1 MNCAIPDEQIKTLT
15 AILKSDIIKLKNA
28 DREYS
33 LIPSVQKVYKLVL
46 NSTNDENTAL
56 AYARL
61 VPGLIRGIA
70 FYNQDIEGYLAQKG
84 FDLNKLRESIE
95 TFKNI
100 DKVKKFVVAQS
111 KNIRELLEIVDKQR
125 IVLSQYENNEDT
137 KRRIEAA
144 NRPVQFTYR
153 EIPNSDTFQEAAPIS
168 QGEVEPATQN
178 LEDTTPFKQR
188 IYNLKRAVFRSESD
202 SESEDS
208 GINQINFQGEDL
220 FYTLMRH
227 NDLDK
232 SLELDF
238 FSKDVRLMTPAE
250 RNVFSNRKNNG
261 LILLITDKNGNPLFF
276 DEEGNIT
283 DQDNGKVVYTYPRE
297 KEQIAPSKNFPEQ
310 QAELIYHL
318 EEAKSQVRKGAKII
332 FPITGILAPNINT
345 SGPTRIKDI
354 RLDANGLEIQLDEV
368 PQEERREKIQF
379 TEFAA
384 KNAIWEQFL
393 KLNGLVANSNQA
405 LEVNKPLFND
415 LTDLRDAVIFLLSEK
430 EITVGGVAIDFQTRF
445 EYLKTFFQEVKG
457 KGLLT
462 IPNTRTN
469 NLIFDKNSGTV
480 TTIIVK
486 QDKTKETQVYNINDA
501 ENLKE
506 VLEAFFSDRNSQYLS
521 VNINRNNWRSGRF
534 YDISVR
540 NNTLNVVEN
549 GNYYEWVYNNV
560 SVKAT
565 GLNANGQFRAQ
576 NPAFV
581 FALSRDFKYVTA
593 QEELPVETDEVP
605 ETTPEEDDA
614 KNINP
619 EGSID
624 TDNFDFDELF
634 RQTDLENKVTQEE
647 IDAAE
652 KWWAQSPLSKH
663 IPLNRLLAIV
673 NSNAWATFSKSGI
686 TLYKGSSA
694 VDIYHEAWHGFTQ
707 LYLTVAEKTRLYNEV
722 RKKPGTF
729 KTVSGEVVK
738 FSNASFFQI
747 EEYLAE
753 QFRDYARQQT
763 PEKGS
768 PVKNTLFRRIW
779 NFLKSLF
786 GGVTNK
792 TAYVDAMSVPA
803 VAEAFN
809 KLYFGQVLNL
819 QPNINNSMFNV
830 LNSAKSVVDQ
840 TPLNL
845 NDEDLNL
852 IRESIDG
859 MVIDT
864 ILKKSGIEQQSKA
877 LLFLYTQNGRRILF
891 TDIRFAFNDKLR
903 EINEQLEEDPDNY
916 NLNNQKRILQIVVD
930 NFGDIDA
937 YAQNKETTG
946 ILDFYSRS
954 SNSSISNLVSIND
967 EDIEAETNPDATDNK
982 ELQGQMGDKKIN
994 NHLIIDYL
1002 PKALLTIL
1010 SLIPDVSI
1018 TEGRDAD
1025 LIAGGKMFV
1034 YKRNSLGFP
1043 KVKNLGHTINAI
1055 TKTLINE
1062 SSYDN
1067 MLYKLGEAVDAFPV
1081 LGVLKA
1087 MLPNQDSF
1095 TQTSKTVQKQTLLD
1109 ILIGFWQ
1116 AFDKAKMEAFL
1127 NRQSPQQADAEQGET
1142 IRGNL
1147 FTIGRATN
1155 SLNNVFNNWSSNFKY
1170 KTPINRD
1177 GSILLDPAKLPRI
1190 TEKVSYDKVFE
1201 FLEVLGVE
1209 LTDTTKNVIRSGKIS
1224 LDALKEAV
1232 LSMKNDIETHKNNQ
1246 DFLANPLS
1254 FFTVKVKKFTSQ
1266 RTLLGKIADIEM
1278 LYSPLYN
1285 NSIVLNA
1292 NGDIVTDVS
1301 MHNSMTRKTAAIN
1314 SSSNLT
1320 QAVDFN
1326 AAFNEELNPFFKHSI
1341 VRSKLFDKNG
1351 RRTKNFSLFIGYH
1364 LGYQKLD
1371 EYGNIV
1377 KGLAASDLTANQKFI
1392 NDFYSFMLEG
1402 IMPTLVHE
1410 SKSSVYVNYIQ
1421 DQNGSASLYVD
1432 ANSFVDTILPSKAN
1446 IIINNYI
1453 RAEYERIL
1461 LFKTDDLYKKNQALN
1476 KDVIVID
1483 SEGKEVT
1490 RKAGDVFTAFDDI
1503 LSAETK
1509 ENLYRDIAEG
1519 VSSRVSIDNNSAAI
1533 ANDLR
1538 SYFEKNEALNTKR
1551 FNESSSEIFID
1562 QNIVDRVFDTQN
1574 NERLNPQ
1581 DKNNVLLRAYTVN
1594 YFIHR
1599 FEMNNFYYGDM
1610 AQYDHTKEAGTK
1622 YDAGAASGGP
1632 GFITDQW
1639 ILDEINKNYPKTY
1652 SESVMRELRPDNAV
1666 KATTEILNTS
1676 IIKEDTGIRSV
1687 SLDDMIN
1694 KVTELRHQREKG
1706 SKKKIKDEVIKA
1718 FDKAYGAGM
1727 KIGDGHGY
1735 INLDTYRHL
1744 KIAQDNWLP
1753 QQEALYQKIVNG
1765 ETLDE
1770 NDAKFFFPTYKLQMY
1785 GDLQTEA
1792 PITALHKFSLSPLIP
1807 NVIEDSLLNDI
1818 HKVMIINNI
1827 DYITYPSGSKISN
1840 VENPVDLYEDNDRN
1854 KINMD
1859 VEFVVNPVNI
1869 SYLKEV
1875 TSNTNLWKAGQTFAT
1890 QMRKLIVE
1898 NLFLDGRIIPGKEV
1912 LVEKYLERIKDV
1924 TESLEND
1931 LLDEIGWVKNPDGTY
1946 SGSKEKLAAFLQ
1958 KQLEKKNIPSYIV
1971 DLLSVTEEGTF
1982 INDLSAI
1989 PNAQII
1995 ESIIFSVISRRLILQ
2010 KSYGEG
2016 LVQVPGSF
2024 WRKAT
2029 ESERKKWLGTNNFL
2043 PFYEYDPV
2051 RVKAMKVAL
2060 TMHGDYFN
2068 LFQRKDLNGIKIGTY
2083 EFVEQEDGT
2092 TKKVLNLE
2100 ASLKRLNTL
2109 IKDDKWLDKDDNRK
2123 AITILGVRIPVQGQS
2138 SIDAAEIYE
2147 FLPPGAGNI
2156 IVLPSEIVGKSGG
2169 DFDFD
2174 KLPSLFPRISRSG
2187 KIISASKYATKQD
2200 VRNRISELE
2209 KELNLDRKDVKKYVK
2224 EIIDNLKADKKVTKE
2239 ELNSVANILEYAK
2252 IRRDFIVEDINK
2264 LIALDIEN
2272 GQSKFLPKPLQKA
2285 LSKPD
2290 YENKDIIKA
2299 LRISSKILNKKGE
2312 NILER
2317 FNKRLY
2323 SKIQEFDKLKF
2334 EELEPLRNQ
2343 IEQLKDVRNEF
2354 NDAIDRSS
2362 DFLSEIKYV
2371 LDVERDFT
2379 GALQTDLLETATDI
2393 LLSPENYVSLVTP
2406 NSTDIF
2412 DDLAAELKRKTQ
2424 TYNPLERLT
2433 TSKNTG
2439 VISPTRLFESEYNIS
2454 KYEAYMTAMDALG
2467 IGAIMNTYNVLLNSL
2482 GAVSPESYTVDI
2494 GQETVE
2500 IPVRILMPH
2509 QKRGKRI
2516 SLSNTYTAKTKDAAS
2531 HKISDVFNQM
2541 INGWVDVGKDPWIF
2555 YIQGNKE
2562 ITPVLMYMIMAGVP
2576 VEYAVYFVSQ
2586 PIIREFVKVKA
2597 GTSKEKAL
2605 EELLGQKS
2613 VERIVY
2619 ISQQEVTEDFKL
2631 ADLKSQLDPTGY
2643 DKDYQE
2649 KVLLHFVEILNMSD
2663 AFTKFTRATNVDTTR
2678 ENTYLSTRSREAAI
2692 AELFYDGRID
2702 RSLIEAVQDPEKSI
2716 LGGFFIGDFAIA
2728 LAKEV
2733 LPFRF
2738 MSEVDDFINSKSNDD
2753 DEYRKLAKAKTSGK
2767 NNGNE
2772 IINSL
2777 FRNDLILALYQ
2788 NAVRGFT
2795 LGSSTS
2801 YNGIGV
2807 TRDTPVKYADFLKSG
2822 VHIAFENGVPVIM
2835 VDANQ
2840 IYKMYNDQASK
2851 NDNFKNFYP
2860 YVDDY
2865 ARFLIEYSIL
2875 DYTNPELDSETKKVN
2890 RANFKS
2896 LNSYAIFQN
2905 QRNSFARILN
2915 KLALKNQALREQF
2928 VVLQS
2933 LFVESVEGYDTIT
2946 LKDKG
2951 LDNITGTSYYNE
2963 LKALKDFNA
2972 VKQRV
2977 PSLSDDSIKTINFL
2991 FRMLPQVIF
3000 LQEGLN
3006 KNFSNLVNL
3015 IDFKTEINP
3024 IIQNAINAVNKDQ
3037 KESFQNFLES
3047 FYASFMENNRIG
3059 NKIPV
3064 KIYRNR
3070 GKVKPV
3076 PGAYTRFIPEKIRGV
3091 RSKKMNNLLFMQL
3104 RDARKPYE
3112 QYDRIIDQSSNVIY
3126 VVYPTVLNQEK
3137 AAKSSYIRNSK
3148 TKARYIPIAIG
3159 FNNIEDGF
3167 VEGGEQT
3174 VKQQPQPKQY
3184 RTEKIISD
3192 EDVRLFNQYRGNRAL
3207 PEEFFTS
3214 KTRFKEFY
3222 NTQTGKRETAP
3233 QSTKWFLNEK
3243 NLYDLIDQETGELYI
3258 SDVDLSTGLR
3268 YIEVQPTQPSTN
3280 LPGPETTFTL
3290 QGKTIKLGRTQSNI
3304 NNSGAAR
3311 GADAYFNFRSAD
3323 YPVSNMNW
3331 HNQDM
3336 LKRAKEGKE
3345 KDLIIGLMEN
3355 NPQALITDE
3364 SEYAKVVQIGASRLG
3379 KAAKNPATINKLGRN
3394 WYQIKNSD
3402 AVFAIVES
3410 FYTRPDTGNLDM
3422 ANVSGGTGWA
3432 IAYAAEKIDGRERP
3446 IYVFNQS
3453 DNKWYQYDYIDEI
3466 FKEYSGIPKL
3476 TKNFAGIGTRK
3487 INEAGKKAIDNLY
3500 ANTFRATQP
3509 STVANEFDVAD
3520 NLTPIQQN
3528 FKDGDGGRKMQP
3540 QFAGKSTMDL
3550 IMSGDRTRT
3559 TRAKTDIQR
3568 MAKDYNLSKISDL
3581 VGKVIRMTDKT
3592 GRQVYTRITKVT
3604 PFTQEYQDAT
3614 WQKEGWE
3621 KAVTDNLVG
3630 KYPYAIEFEVI
3641 QPSTQTTVQ
3650 PSQIEYTPENITS
3663 LKSNE
3668 VFVFGSNTEGRH
3680 GDGAA
3685 KTAVDKFGAKYGE
3698 PKGLQGQSYAIITKD
3713 LSKGKRSVSLDSI
3726 YNQVI
3731 DLNDRAKVRDDL
3743 KFYVTKFGT
3752 DLAGFT
3758 TEEIKQIWQDIHEN
3772 YIIADNIVLPKEFE
3786 VRDKQPAVQG
3796 VSSTKGITKTPLQT
3810 PSITDAKTPN
3820 VEQAKKIIDQ
3830 QLAKIEEVLS
3840 NPENNVIMDNSLLIS
3855 QKTKDIAGDYA
3866 GSKAI
3871 ADYLYGEIYK
3881 RFGLP
3886 ISGTGKFSVR
3896 ELIRENQQGIEGVE
3910 ADKINKEDLNG
3921 LDLDG
3926 TCFRA

>member
-1 MNCAIPDEQIKTLT
+1 MNCAISDKQIKTLT

-28 DREYS
+28 NSEYS

-70 FYNQDIEGYLAQKG
+70 FHNPDIEGYLVQKG
-84 FDLNKLRESIE
+84 FDLNKLSKAVEK
-95 TFKNI
+95 FKDI
-100 DKVKKFVVAQS
+100 DQVKKFVGAQS
-111 KNIRELLEIVDKQR
+111 KNIRNLLEIVDKQR
-125 IVLSQYENNEDT
+125 IVLSQYETNEDT
-137 KRRIEAA
+137 ERRVKVA
-144 NRPVQFTYR
+144 NTPVQFTYR
-153 EIPNSDTFQEAAPIS
+153 QIPNSDTFQEAAPIS
-168 QGEVEPATQN
+168 PGEVEPATQN

-208 GINQINFQGEDL
+208 GVNQIKFQGEDL

-227 NDLDK
+227 DDLDN

-238 FSKDVRLMTPAE
+238 FGKNKVERTPAE
-250 RNVFSNRKNNG
+250 QSVVKNRENNG

-276 DEEGNIT
+276 DEDGNIT
-283 DQDNGKVVYTYPRE
+283 NQDDGKVVYTYPRE
-297 KEQIAPSKNFPEQ
+297 KDQIAPSKEFPEQ
-310 QAELIYHL
+310 QAELIDNL
-318 EEAKSQVRKGAKII
+318 EEAKSQVRNGAKII
-332 FPITGILAPNINT
+332 FPITGILAPNINIAG
-345 SGPTRIKDI
+345 SRRIKDI

-368 PQEERREKIQF
+368 PLEERGEKIQF
-379 TEFAA
+379 TEFAD

-393 KLNGLVANSNQA
+393 TLKGLVANSNQA
-405 LEVNKPLFND
+405 LEVNKPLFRD

-430 EITVGGVAIDFQTRF
+430 EITVGGVPIDFQTRF

-457 KGLLT
+457 KGLLK
-462 IPNTRTN
+462 IPNTKTN
-469 NLIFDKNSGTV
+469 DLIFDKNSGTV

-486 QDKTKETQVYNINDA
+486 QDGIKETQVYNINDA

-506 VLEAFFSDRNSQYLS
+506 VLEAFFNDRNSQYLS
-521 VNINRNNWRSGRF
+521 VNINRNNWTSGTF

-763 PEKGS
+763 SEKGS

-819 QPNINNSMFNV
+819 QPNINNSMFDV

-946 ILDFYSRS
+946 ILEFYSRS
-954 SNSSISNLVSIND
+954 SNSSISNLVSVND
-967 EDIEAETNPDATDNK
+967 EDIEAETNPDVTADK
-982 ELQGQMGDKKIN
+982 ELQVQIGDKKIN
-994 NHLIIDYL
+994 NRLIKDYL
-1002 PKALLTIL
+1002 PRELLIIL

-1025 LIAGGKMFV
+1025 LIAGNKKFV

-1095 TQTSKTVQKQTLLD
+1095 AQTSKTVQKQTLLD
-1109 ILIGFWQ
+1109 ILIGFGK
-1116 AFDKAKMEAFL
+1116 AFDKAKMEAFI
-1127 NRQSPQQADAEQGET
+1127 NRQSPQQADAEEGET

-1177 GSILLDPAKLPRI
+1177 GSILLDIAKLPKI
-1190 TEKVSYDKVFE
+1190 TNDNVSYDKVFQ
-1201 FLEVLGVE
+1201 FLEVLGVD
-1209 LTDTTKNVIRSGKIS
+1209 LTDTTKRVISSGKIP
-1224 LDALKEAV
+1224 LTALKEAV

-1254 FFTVKVKKFTSQ
+1254 FFTVKVKRFTSQ
-1266 RTLLGKIADIEM
+1266 RTLLGKIADVEM

-1301 MHNSMTRKTAAIN
+1301 MHNSMTRKTAALN

-1320 QAVDFN
+1320 QAVGFN
-1326 AAFNEELNPFFKHSI
+1326 TAFNEELNPFFKHSI
-1341 VRSKLFDKNG
+1341 IRSKLFDKND
-1351 RRTKNFSLFIGYH
+1351 RRTRNFSLFIGYH

-1377 KGLAASDLTANQKFI
+1377 TGLAASDLTANQKFI

-1432 ANSFVDTILPSKAN
+1432 ANNFVDSILPFQAN

-1453 RAEYERIL
+1453 RAEYERIV
-1461 LFKTDDLYKKNQALN
+1461 LFNTNDLYKKNQALN

-1483 SEGKEVT
+1483 SEGNKVT
-1490 RKAGDVFTAFDDI
+1490 RKAGEVFTAFDDI

-1509 ENLYRDIAEG
+1509 ENLYRDIAAG
-1519 VSSRVSIDNNSAAI
+1519 ISSSESVAANSAAI
-1533 ANDLR
+1533 ANDLK
-1538 SYFEKNEALNTKR
+1538 SYFEKNEALNRKR
-1551 FNESSSEIFID
+1551 FNESSSEIGID
-1562 QNIVDRVFDTQN
+1562 QNIVDRVFNTQN

-1581 DKNNVLLRAYTVN
+1581 EKNNVLLRAYTVN

-1666 KATTEILNTS
+1666 KATTEILSTS
-1676 IIKEDTGIRSV
+1676 IIKEDTGVRSV

-1706 SKKKIKDEVIKA
+1706 NKRQIKAEVTAA

-1818 HKVMIINNI
+1818 HKLMIINNI

-1840 VENPVDLYEDNDRN
+1840 VENPVDLYEGNDRN

-1898 NLFLDGRIIPGKEV
+1898 NLFLDGKIMPGKEV
-1912 LVEKYLERIKDV
+1912 LIEKYLERIKAV

-1971 DLLSVTEEGTF
+1971 DLLSVTEGGEF
-1982 INDLSAI
+1982 INDLSAL

-1995 ESIIFSVISRRLILQ
+1995 EAIIFSVISRRLINQ

-2060 TMHGDYFN
+2060 TMHGDYLN

-2123 AITILGVRIPVQGQS
+2123 ALTILGVRIPVQGQG

-2174 KLPSLFPRISRSG
+2174 KLPSLFPRISKSG
-2187 KIISASKYATKQD
+2187 KIISASNYATKQD

-2224 EIIDNLKADKKVTKE
+2224 GIIDNLKADKKVTKE
-2239 ELNSVANILEYAK
+2239 ELNSVANILEYVE

-2285 LSKPD
+2285 LSKPN
-2290 YENKDIIKA
+2290 YENEDIIKA

-2323 SKIQEFDKLKF
+2323 SKIQEFDKLNF
-2334 EELEPLRNQ
+2334 EELKPLIDQ
-2343 IEQLKDVRNEF
+2343 IKQIKGVRNEF

-2371 LDVERDFT
+2371 LDVERNFT

-2482 GAVSPESYTVDI
+2482 NAVSPESYTVDI

-2586 PIIREFVKVKA
+2586 PIIRDFIKIKA
-2597 GTSKEKAL
+2597 STSKEKAL

-2613 VERIVY
+2613 VARI
-2619 ISQQEVTEDFKL
+2619 INDSQQKYTEDFKL
-2631 ADLKSQLDPTGY
+2631 ADLKSQLDPSGY
-2643 DKDYQE
+2643 DKKYQE
-2649 KVLLHFVEILNMSD
+2649 KVLFHFVEILNMSD

-2692 AELFYDGRID
+2692 AELSYDGRID
-2702 RSLIEAVQDPEKSI
+2702 PSLIEAVQDPEKSI

-2738 MSEVDDFINSKSNDD
+2738 RSEVDDFINSKSNDD
-2753 DEYRKLAKAKTSGK
+2753 QYRELAKAKTSGK

-2772 IINSL
+2772 ILNSL

-2840 IYKMYNDQASK
+2840 IYKMYNDQALK

-2860 YVDDY
+2860 TVDDY

-2915 KLALKNQALREQF
+2915 KLALKNKALTEQF

-3024 IIQNAINAVNKDQ
+3024 IIQNAINTVNKNQKDQ

-3047 FYASFMENNRIG
+3047 FYASFIRNNRIG
-3059 NKIPV
+3059 NKMPV
-3064 KIYRNR
+3064 KIYRDLD
-3070 GKVKPV
+3070 KAQLV
-3076 PGAYTRFIPEKIRGV
+3076 PGAYTRFIPETIRGQNLRAV

-3104 RDARKPYE
+3104 RGAQKPYE
-3112 QYDRIIDQSSNVIY
+3112 EYDRIIDQSSNVIY

-3137 AAKSSYIRNSK
+3137 AANSSYIRNYK

-3184 RTEKIISD
+3184 RTERIISD
-3192 EDVRLFNQYRGNRAL
+3192 EDVRLFNQYKGNRAL

-3222 NTQTGKRETAP
+3222 NRQTGRREPAP

-3268 YIEVQPTQPSTN
+3268 YIEVQQAQPSTTRIS
-3280 LPGPETTFTL
+3280 E
-3290 QGKTIKLGRTQSNI
+3290 SV
-3304 NNSGAAR
+3304 
-3311 GADAYFNFRSAD
+3311 AD
-3323 YPVSNMNW
+3323 
-3331 HNQDM
+3331 
-3336 LKRAKEGKE
+3336 
-3345 KDLIIGLMEN
+3345 I
-3355 NPQALITDE
+3355 PQ
-3364 SEYAKVVQIGASRLG
+3364 
-3379 KAAKNPATINKLGRN
+3379 NK
-3394 WYQIKNSD
+3394 
-3402 AVFAIVES
+3402 
-3410 FYTRPDTGNLDM
+3410 
-3422 ANVSGGTGWA
+3422 VSGINSYGSTVTA
-3432 IAYAAEKIDGRERP
+3432 
-3446 IYVFNQS
+3446 N
-3453 DNKWYQYDYIDEI
+3453 
-3466 FKEYSGIPKL
+3466 
-3476 TKNFAGIGTRK
+3476 
-3487 INEAGKKAIDNLY
+3487 NEAVKALGPNPHSIDMI
-3500 ANTFRATQP
+3500 
-3509 STVANEFDVAD
+3509 D
-3520 NLTPIQQN
+3520 
-3528 FKDGDGGRKMQP
+3528 
-3540 QFAGKSTMDL
+3540 AGF
-3550 IMSGDRTRT
+3550 RTRT
-3559 TRAKTDIQR
+3559 TRSESEMVKYAIKVGDTIKHFGKSADGSTKT
-3568 MAKDYNLSKISDL
+3568 
-3581 VGKVIRMTDKT
+3581 
-3592 GRQVYTRITKVT
+3592 VYAKVT
-3604 PFTQEYQDAT
+3604 AIHPKGSEGWKGT
-3614 WQKEGWE
+3614 WNKEGW
-3621 KAVTDNLVG
+3621 KAEDVNVIDRFKDG
-3630 KYPYAIEFEVI
+3630 AAAIEFEVI
-3641 QPSTQTTVQ
+3641 QPSAQSTQPSTQTRTFKDEEYHQAYVKGGLDAVRKLIQKNNQKEMSAAKQLSKEVDMLTEFEELNSKPDKTNSENDRLIDLYVMLKNSKELDFEYSLNQLGLSTQQSTQPIVKEAVTKISIPTKSKKLEYTVYNSIREKNVTKSGYKLTIPEFPNVELYLTNETATYESKEGSTEFNVKKKQWIIEVNHPKKGVMSFPVSPGVTTIKEVLEAFTDDINNKYSKTKNNLELLKEVGIDFAQ
-3650 PSQIEYTPENITS
+3650 PST
-3663 LKSNE
+3663 
-3668 VFVFGSNTEGRH
+3668 
-3680 GDGAA
+3680 
-3685 KTAVDKFGAKYGE
+3685 
-3698 PKGLQGQSYAIITKD
+3698 
-3713 LSKGKRSVSLDSI
+3713 
-3726 YNQVI
+3726 
-3731 DLNDRAKVRDDL
+3731 
-3743 KFYVTKFGT
+3743 
-3752 DLAGFT
+3752 
-3758 TEEIKQIWQDIHEN
+3758 
-3772 YIIADNIVLPKEFE
+3772 
-3786 VRDKQPAVQG
+3786 QPV
-3796 VSSTKGITKTPLQT
+3796 VTKTPLQT
-3810 PSITDAKTPN
+3810 PSITDAKTPS

-3855 QKTKDIAGDYA
+3855 EKTKEIAGDYA

-3896 ELIRENQQGIEGVE
+3896 ELILENQQGIEGVE